1 MAKPRNSGSVFQRGR
16 IYWIKYYKDGRP
28 FRESSESEIR
38 DDAERL
44 LKRRLGD
51 IVTGKFA
58 GLGPERILFRELTE
72 GVIDDYLINGRST
85 VDDVKQRLRD
95 HLLPALGHIR
105 AAEFGSGQLKRY
117 IAERQKQGAARATI
131 NRELAIV
138 KRAFRLAAQ
147 NDPPLVNR
155 VPHVPTLRENN
166 VRKGFLEHEDYRRL
180 RDALPEPI
188 RPLLVVGY
196 HTGARVGELLPLQWS
211 QVDLAAKR
219 IRLNP
224 GETKNDEGR
233 VLPIYGEMVEWL
245 AMQKSIREEKFP
257 SCKFVFHRSGKRISS
272 IFKNWRDARIACDLE
287 RLIFHDLR
295 RTAIRNMIRA
305 GISEKIAMVI
315 SGHKTR
321 SVFDRY
327 NIVNDRDLT
336 EAASKME
343 AHLPA
348 TGTVTGTAAKNE
360 TATTKAAAS
369 ANHLN

>member
-1 MAKPRNSGSVFQRGR
+1 MAKPRNSGSVFKRGR

-28 FRESSESEIR
+28 YRESSESEIQ

-44 LKRRLGD
+44 LKRRQGD
-51 IVTGKFA
+51 IITGKFA
-58 GLGPERILFRELTE
+58 GLGPERILFRQLTE
-72 GVIDDYLINGRST
+72 GVIEDYEINGRSST
-85 VDDVKQRLRD
+85 DDVRQRLRD

-105 AAEFGSGQLKRY
+105 AADFGTNQLKRY
-117 IAERQKQGAARATI
+117 IADRQKQGAARATI
-131 NRELAIV
+131 NRELAII

-147 NDPPLVNR
+147 SDPPLVTR

-166 VRKGFLEHEDYRRL
+166 VRKGFLDHEDYRRL
-180 RDALPEPI
+180 RDALPEPL

-196 HTGARVGELLPLQWS
+196 HTGARVGELLPLQWR

-233 VLPIYGEMVEWL
+233 VLPIYGDMAEWL
-245 AMQKSIREEKFP
+245 AMQKAIRDEKYP
-257 SCKFVFHRSGKRISS
+257 SCKFVFHRAGKPISS
-272 IFKNWRDARIACDLE
+272 IFKNWRDATVACE
-287 RLIFHDLR
+287 MEGLIFHDLR
-295 RTAIRNMIRA
+295 RTAIRNMVRA

-348 TGTVTGTAAKNE
+348 TGTILGTVAKKE
-360 TATTKAAAS
+360 TATTEAAAS
-369 ANHLN
+369 VNHLN